1 MSIRWLSRKSISAPC
16 RRLAGTTWA
25 SRHANKLR
33 APPKVFSALCP
44 RFSGTAR
51 PSHHA
56 NKLRGPPKVFS
67 APCPGFWGT
76 TRASH
81 HVNKLWG
88 HRKVFAAHSP
98 QVFFCSLSPF
108 LRNPQQPFGAATV
121 QTNFEAAPKFFLLPI
136 PVSQDPLGPAIM
148 QIHFWPPKVFLLLVP
163 VSQEPLGPATM
174 PLTLWARLKNG
185 GRSARKTR
193 KRHSRRGEV
202 DKLQILIWRGE
213 VQNLIWR
220 GIPI

>member
-1 MSIRWLSRKSISAPC
+1 MPEVFSYPSGGFQEKVFPLPVAVSQEPLGPAAMQINFEPRPKFFLLSVPVSQEPLGRAIMQ
-16 RRLAGTTWA
+16 T
-25 SRHANKLR
+25 NFE
-33 APPKVFSALCP
+33 APPKF
-44 RFSGTAR
+44 
-51 PSHHA
+51 
-56 NKLRGPPKVFS
+56 FS

-88 HRKVFAAHSP
+88 HRKVFAAPSP
-98 QVFFCSLSPF
+98 QVLFCSLSLF

-121 QTNFEAAPKFFLLPI
+121 QINFEATPKFFLLPI

-202 DKLQILIWRGE
+202 DKLQILI
-213 VQNLIWR
+213 
-220 GIPI
+220 